1 MQKIDRTWNAAVGM
15 VLTLALAL
23 SGCGDSR
30 PEGMPETYPA
40 SITVTQDG
48 VPLAGATVTFYPE
61 DSTLNRWPVGG
72 TTNEEGTATLM
83 TSTQYEGAP
92 AGKFKVI
99 VSKNVT
105 EGDPYPKHPGPG
117 ATRDEIN
124 EYDRALKTGK
134 FEVYKVVAKEY
145 RTAGTTP
152 LTVEVTSSG
161 ENIFREDLGAPVKE
175 LDVQA
180 SATSKG
186 DANYTPME

>member
-1 MQKIDRTWNAAVGM
+1 LA
-15 VLTLALAL
+15 LTLAM

-40 SITVTQDG
+40 SITVSQDG
-48 VPLAGATVTFYPE
+48 VPLADATVTFYPE
-61 DSTLNRWPVGG
+61 DSSLNRWPVGG

-83 TSTQYEGAP
+83 TSTRYEGAP

-99 VSKNVT
+99 VSKDVT

-161 ENIFREDLGAPVKE
+161 ENIFSEDLGAPVKE

-186 DANYTPME
+186 DATYTPME